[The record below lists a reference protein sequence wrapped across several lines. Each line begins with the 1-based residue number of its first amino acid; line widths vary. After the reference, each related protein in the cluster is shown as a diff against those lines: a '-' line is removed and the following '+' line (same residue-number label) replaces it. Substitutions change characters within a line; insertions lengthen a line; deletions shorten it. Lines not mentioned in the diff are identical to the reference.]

1 MTDRP
6 LEEGSTL
13 PDLLRIGEV
22 EKAVVLVSAFSNL
35 EKLDT

>member
-22 EKAVVLVSAFSNL
+22 EKAVVVVSAFSNL